1 MKKEGDESED
11 SQRTII
17 KTFAKV
23 YKKEGFGSEGRKE
36 QGENENGIIHI
47 SSISMETGDVKS
59 ENNSKRNMNKLLEWS
74 EMKYEMLS
82 KRSDIGGG

>member
-1 MKKEGDESED
+1 MKKEGDESEG

-36 QGENENGIIHI
+36 QGDKIKRGER
-47 SSISMETGDVKS
+47 TGV
-59 ENNSKRNMNKLLEWS
+59 
-74 EMKYEMLS
+74 
-82 KRSDIGGG
+82 

>member
-36 QGENENGIIHI
+36 QGDKIKRGER
-47 SSISMETGDVKS
+47 TGNVLFFFLK
-59 ENNSKRNMNKLLEWS
+59 
-74 EMKYEMLS
+74 
-82 KRSDIGGG
+82 GGGCT